1 MNDVEIYL
9 AYKAVN
15 LDSSDRE
22 GYADAELYTNL
33 SLG

>member
-1 MNDVEIYL
+1 MNNVEMYL
-9 AYKAVN
+9 AYKAVD

-22 GYADAELYTNL
+22 GYADAELYADL

>member
-1 MNDVEIYL
+1 VNDVEMYL

-15 LDSSDRE
+15 LYSSNRE
-22 GYADAELYTNL
+22 GYADTELYTDL